1 MFAQFKFL
9 SKSLLI
15 LDKYWY
21 LSKIKRV
28 LDKNLNLRKHT
39 NNKNSCG
46 GAYVVSISFYFYLR
60 FHIVAL
66 FLIFYFVFNFL
77 FKICSRHMKFWSF
90 RRNKNNDSSLNVRAY
105 SMGRV
110 TVEAPKIQNCIVF
123 LNSSIGPGSDGGV
136 SVLSGG
142 DNGGL
147 YMWTGGTYGT
157 VCSTNILFY
166 FKFFLSFFLV
176 ERNFFCVFISY

>member
-1 MFAQFKFL
+1 
-9 SKSLLI
+9 
-15 LDKYWY
+15 
-21 LSKIKRV
+21 
-28 LDKNLNLRKHT
+28 
-39 NNKNSCG
+39 
-46 GAYVVSISFYFYLR
+46 
-60 FHIVAL
+60 
-66 FLIFYFVFNFL
+66 
-77 FKICSRHMKFWSF
+77 MKFWSF

>member
-1 MFAQFKFL
+1 
-9 SKSLLI
+9 
-15 LDKYWY
+15 
-21 LSKIKRV
+21 
-28 LDKNLNLRKHT
+28 
-39 NNKNSCG
+39 
-46 GAYVVSISFYFYLR
+46 
-60 FHIVAL
+60 
-66 FLIFYFVFNFL
+66 
-77 FKICSRHMKFWSF
+77 MKFWSF

-157 VCSTNILFY
+157 VRYRMFNQYFILF
-166 FKFFLSFFLV
+166 
-176 ERNFFCVFISY
+176 